1 MTVAALPTTISRVD
15 ANIQHLSQLAAWLF
29 PPAVGGDERDAS
41 TSPSPIRS
49 LNLHGNLV
57 SRMDPSIL
65 QRMAFLTSLDLS
77 SNEIL
82 EIEGVAG
89 LRLLRILNLAN
100 NRISRIQGLE
110 TLTGLRKLVLA
121 HNNIDSLVGIVHL
134 HGPGYALEVLDVR
147 GNAIAASPELYYL
160 SGLVNLRHLLLEGN
174 PVSDD
179 ASTQGIVWSLSRSL
193 QSLDR
198 VDRNGAP
205 VQVAIDM
212 SFLLPDT
219 SIPLPAPPTSAP
231 PAPAVA
237 APAPVCLPRQ
247 PVATDP
253 APLPHQFPS
262 PAKPQQLQQPPPLP
276 DPALVQLHTMMADLV
291 RAMSS
296 QSKAAGL
303 ESELSAVKQ
312 QLAKLERAA
321 AKAQTARRPAPPP
334 PPPPPA
340 PEPVADAASRAAT
353 QQTLAALEL
362 EARRM
367 QQVEHDRAREMRG
380 IAEQLQAE
388 RARSA
393 AVAKELEAA
402 RSRVAVLER
411 ECTAAKDG
419 LSRESATRVDLE
431 RRLRVAESEGKRALA
446 KAVRDKEAAREKLAE
461 AKEQLASLKNIVRDV
476 SVDVQALRD
485 QIREQERKHQAQLQ
499 DAQRRHDAELAS
511 VRSTLAQQHEANTR
525 DLHRQVDEAK
535 TARAALECDLVR
547 ATAEQAAHVK
557 DAQAE
562 IARVHERNAA
572 LQRQLDESLAQAA
585 DLRAQLDT
593 QTREK
598 QDLGRVVHAQQAK
611 IAGLAQSVTDLEQL
625 YEHKTKKL
633 ADKLRAAH
641 AAAEA
646 ARNHAKQTA
655 LQCTNRV
662 HAGDRAVAELEGVRR
677 ELEQVRGE
685 AKAASEE
692 RERVRAELAAAQQA
706 VRIKDKQVEDQA
718 ESLRALK
725 ANLAAKVA
733 EFNEVK
739 RAAEGAREMQ
749 FELQH
754 REREV
759 QQLEDLASQY
769 REERNEARDQAAA
782 LHAKL
787 EERNESLALIEAE
800 AAKLRATF
808 AAKLERAEGDVR
820 DKLAARDLAV
830 DELKR
835 LLQQTQARLT
845 ATEQDR
851 DARAVELT
859 QVQRRAA
866 ELDDQLRAATHAKQ
880 VEVQRVTEQ
889 YRALANKWRAMC
901 QLFGMANGAVGTAAP
916 FPTQQAP
923 SRETEP
929 AAARQVPG
937 SPVARNPPQ
946 ATIGDLSFD
955 VGQLDLNTFMLP

>member
-1 MTVAALPTTISRVD
+1 MTAAALPTTISRVD

-29 PPAVGGDERDAS
+29 PTSVSAGGDERETA
-41 TSPSPIRS
+41 TVPSPIRS

-57 SRMDPSIL
+57 SRMDPSVL

-77 SNEIL
+77 SNEIS
-82 EIEGVAG
+82 EIEGLAG

-100 NRISRIQGLE
+100 NRGLE
-110 TLTGLRKLVLA
+110 TLMGLRKLVLA
-121 HNNIDSLVGIVHL
+121 HNAIDSLVGIVHL

-160 SGLVNLRHLLLEGN
+160 SGLINLRHLLLEGN
-174 PVSDD
+174 PISDD

-198 VDRNGAP
+198 IDRNGAP
-205 VQVAIDM
+205 VQVGIDM

-237 APAPVCLPRQ
+237 APAPVCLPPQ
-247 PVATDP
+247 PMAADP

-262 PAKPQQLQQPPPLP
+262 PAKPTLQPPPPP
-276 DPALVQLHTMMADLV
+276 DPALVQLHTMMADLI

-296 QSKAAGL
+296 QFKAAGL
-303 ESELSAVKQ
+303 DSELSAVKQ
-312 QLAKLERAA
+312 QLAKLESAA
-321 AKAQTARRPAPPP
+321 TKAQTARRPVQP

-340 PEPVADAASRAAT
+340 PDAAVDAASRAAT

-362 EARRM
+362 ETRRM

-393 AVAKELEAA
+393 AVARELETA

-411 ECTAAKDG
+411 ECASAKDG
-419 LSRESATRVDLE
+419 LSREAAVRVALE
-431 RRLRVAESEGKRALA
+431 RRLRIAETEGKRALA

-461 AKEQLASLKNIVRDV
+461 SKEQLASLKNIVRDV

-646 ARNHAKQTA
+646 ARTHAKQTA
-655 LQCTNRV
+655 LQYTNRV

-685 AKAASEE
+685 AKAASKDLG
-692 RERVRAELAAAQQA
+692 RVCAELAAAQQA

-718 ESLRALK
+718 ESLRTLK

-769 REERNEARDQAAA
+769 RAERNEARDQAAA

-787 EERNESLALIEAE
+787 EERNEPLALIEAE

-851 DARAVELT
+851 DARAVELA

-866 ELDDQLRAATHAKQ
+866 ELYDQLRAATHAKQ
-880 VEVQRVTEQ
+880 VEVHRVTGQ

-901 QLFGMANGAVGTAAP
+901 QLFGMAATGAAMEAPDAGFGPAP
-916 FPTQQAP
+916 FDV
-923 SRETEP
+923 S
-929 AAARQVPG
+929 
-937 SPVARNPPQ
+937 
-946 ATIGDLSFD
+946 IG
-955 VGQLDLNTFMLP
+955 